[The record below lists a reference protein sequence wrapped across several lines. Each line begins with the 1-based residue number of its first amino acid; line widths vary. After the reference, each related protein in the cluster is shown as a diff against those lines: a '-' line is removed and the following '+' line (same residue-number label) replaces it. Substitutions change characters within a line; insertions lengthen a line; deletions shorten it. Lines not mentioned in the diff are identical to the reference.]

1 MSEIVLSN
9 LVPFMLVAFR
19 LAGLF
24 IAAPL
29 LSSTLIPFRLKPFI
43 VLALACAVYPLT
55 PAWVPPASMSIV
67 SLVPM
72 IVGEALIGFVIGL
85 LASLPLI
92 AAETCGVIVG
102 QQMGFGL
109 AKVYNPEYDAETDVL
124 GQGLFFVVFG
134 AFLAMGGLE
143 SIFRSLVATFE
154 RIGPGGIGISQAPLE
169 TLVAVAASGLEL
181 AMRMSLPVV
190 AAILLLVVVFA
201 VIAKTMPAIN
211 IMSVGFTVKVLAG
224 IAVLAI
230 AIPTIA
236 RVAGDE
242 TGEVLRIIDNWA
254 HSLGQLAGKG
264 RI

>member
-19 LAGLF
+19 IAGLF
-24 IAAPL
+24 IATPM
-29 LSSTLIPFRLKPFI
+29 LSSAMIPLKLKPFI
-43 VLALACAVYPLT
+43 VLALAAAVYPLT
-55 PAWVPPASMSIV
+55 PVWTAPESMTIV

-72 IVGEALIGFVIGL
+72 VVGETLIGFVIGL
-85 LASLPLI
+85 LASLPLV
-92 AAETCGVIVG
+92 AAESCGIIVG

-124 GQGLFFVVFG
+124 GQALFFVVFG

-143 SIFRSLVATFE
+143 SVFRSLVATFS
-154 RIGPGGIGISQAPLE
+154 RVGPGGIGISQAPVE
-169 TLVAVAASGLEL
+169 TLVAVATSGLEL

-201 VIAKTMPAIN
+201 VISKTMPAIN

-224 IAVLAI
+224 LTVLAL
-230 AIPTIA
+230 ALPTIS

-242 TGEVLRIIDNWA
+242 TGEVLKIVDGWA
-254 HSLGQLAGKG
+254 HSLGDSSGKRG
-264 RI
+264 V

>member
-1 MSEIVLSN
+1 MSQIVLSN
-9 LVPFMLVAFR
+9 LVPFVLVAFR

-24 IAAPL
+24 IATPL
-29 LSSTLIPFRLKPFI
+29 LSSTMVPLRLKPFI

-55 PAWVPPASMSIV
+55 PAWVPPASMTIV

-143 SIFRSLVATFE
+143 SVFRSLVATFE

-181 AMRMSLPVV
+181 AVRMSLPVI

-230 AIPTIA
+230 ALPTIA

-254 HSLGQLAGKG
+254 HSLGQVAGKG

>member
-9 LVPFMLVAFR
+9 LVPFVLVAFR
-19 LAGLF
+19 IAALF
-24 IAAPL
+24 IATPMF
-29 LSSTLIPFRLKPFI
+29 SSTMIPLRLKPFL
-43 VLALACAVYPLT
+43 VLALAAAIYPLT
-55 PAWVPPASMSIV
+55 PAWPVPPSMTIMAI
-67 SLVPM
+67 VPM
-72 IVGEALIGFVIGL
+72 IFGEILIGFVIGF

-92 AAETCGVIVG
+92 ASETCGIIVG

-124 GQGLFFVVFG
+124 GQALFFVVFG

-143 SIFRSLVATFE
+143 SVFRSLVATFE
-154 RIGPGGIGISQAPLE
+154 RIGPGGIVMSKAPIE
-169 TLVAVAASGLEL
+169 TIVAVATSGLEL

-201 VIAKTMPAIN
+201 VISKTMPAIN

-224 IAVLAI
+224 LAVLTVAL
-230 AIPTIA
+230 PTIA

-242 TGEVLRIIDNWA
+242 TGEVLKIVDGWA
-254 HSLGQLAGKG
+254 HSLGSPVG
-264 RI
+264 RQGI

>member
-9 LVPFMLVAFR
+9 LVPFVLVAFR
-19 LAGLF
+19 IAALF
-24 IAAPL
+24 IATPMI
-29 LSSTLIPFRLKPFI
+29 SSTMIPLRMKPFL
-43 VLALACAVYPLT
+43 VLALAAAIYPMT
-55 PAWVPPASMSIV
+55 PAWSVPESMTIV

-72 IVGEALIGFVIGL
+72 IVGEILIGFVIGF

-92 AAETCGVIVG
+92 AAETCGIIVG

-124 GQGLFFVVFG
+124 GQALFFVVFG

-143 SIFRSLVATFE
+143 SVFRSLVATFE
-154 RIGPGGIGISQAPLE
+154 RIGPGGISMSKAPIE
-169 TLVAVAASGLEL
+169 TIVAVATSGLEL

-201 VIAKTMPAIN
+201 VISKTMPAIN

-224 IAVLAI
+224 LAVLTVAL
-230 AIPTIA
+230 PTIA

-242 TGEVLRIIDNWA
+242 TGEVLKIVDGWA
-254 HSLGQLAGKG
+254 HSLGSPVG
-264 RI
+264 RQGI

>member
-24 IAAPL
+24 IATPL
-29 LSSTLIPFRLKPFI
+29 LSSTVVPLRLKPFI
-43 VLALACAVYPLT
+43 VLALAAAVYPLT
-55 PAWVPPASMSIV
+55 PAWNVPASMSIV
-67 SLVPM
+67 TLVPM
-72 IVGEALIGFVIGL
+72 IVGETLIGFVIGL

-92 AAETCGVIVG
+92 AAETCGIIVG

-124 GQGLFFVVFG
+124 GQALFFVVFG

-143 SIFRSLVATFE
+143 SVFRSLVATFE
-154 RIGPGGIGISQAPLE
+154 RVGPGGIGIGQAPLE
-169 TLVAVAASGLEL
+169 TLVGVAASGLEL
-181 AMRMSLPVV
+181 AMRMSLPVMG
-190 AAILLLVVVFA
+190 AILLLIVVFA
-201 VIAKTMPAIN
+201 VISKTMPSIN

-224 IAVLAI
+224 VAVLTLAL
-230 AIPTIA
+230 PSIA

-242 TGEVLRIIDNWA
+242 AGEVLSVIDGWA
-254 HSLGQLAGKG
+254 RSLGRQGT
-264 RI
+264 

>member
-1 MSEIVLSN
+1 MSEMVLSN

-19 LAGLF
+19 IAGMF
-24 IAAPL
+24 IATPM
-29 LSSTLIPFRLKPFI
+29 LSSTMIPLRLKPFL
-43 VLALACAVYPLT
+43 VLALAAAIYPLT
-55 PAWVPPASMSIV
+55 PAWAVPD
-67 SLVPM
+67 SLTIISVVPM
-72 IVGEALIGFVIGL
+72 VVGEALIGFVIGL

-92 AAETCGVIVG
+92 AAETCGIIVG

-124 GQGLFFVVFG
+124 GQALFFVVFG

-143 SIFRSLVATFE
+143 SVFRSLVSTFE
-154 RIGPGGIGISQAPLE
+154 RIGPGGIGISQAPVE
-169 TLVAVAASGLEL
+169 TLVAVATSGLEL

-201 VIAKTMPAIN
+201 VISKTMPAIN

-224 IAVLAI
+224 LAVLTVAL
-230 AIPTIA
+230 PTIA

-242 TGEVLRIIDNWA
+242 TGEILKIVDGWA
-254 HSLGQLAGKG
+254 HSLTAPVG
-264 RI
+264 RQGA